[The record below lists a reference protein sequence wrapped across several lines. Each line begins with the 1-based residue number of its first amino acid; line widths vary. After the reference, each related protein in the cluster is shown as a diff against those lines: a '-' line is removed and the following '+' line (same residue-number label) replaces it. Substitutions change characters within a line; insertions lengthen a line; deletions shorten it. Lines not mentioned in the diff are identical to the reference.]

1 MLLSSLCVCFLG
13 HDLRKPDRVVASK
26 IEKKRDP
33 LMQRRVKKKKGG
45 KARQAPPELP
55 QRALRIS
62 AEVQNAFKHL
72 TCVTR
77 SERP

>member
-1 MLLSSLCVCFLG
+1 M
-13 HDLRKPDRVVASK
+13 RKPDRVVASK
-26 IEKKRDP
+26 IQKKKRPIDAEES
-33 LMQRRVKKKKGG
+33 QKKKGG

-62 AEVQNAFKHL
+62 AEVHDAFKHL
-72 TCVTR
+72 TRVTR